1 MVSPGKFEISIETWR
16 HHTHPLVCIAHNNR
30 PSILYKFIRINT
42 FYWTRNTSSI
52 IFHKNLLFAIYIN
65 LNWANFHC
73 AHKAVN
79 ENISLKKNKIKFCAT
94 LCVKTKWLWN
104 IASNSTC
111 LMFFCVYIYYYYIIL
126 WYYLKLF
133 VLTTCNWNNHLVND
147 FDNICWLRI
156 TIHCPTKVTTIRDIV
171 EICYPFYVQ
180 SKQNSYFGK
189 H

>member
-1 MVSPGKFEISIETWR
+1 MVSPGKFEISIETSR

-79 ENISLKKNKIKFCAT
+79 ENISFKKLKSTFVLHCVSRLNGYEILLAT
-94 LCVKTKWLWN
+94 QPVWFFLC
-104 IASNSTC
+104 
-111 LMFFCVYIYYYYIIL
+111 IYLLLLYYFMIL
-126 WYYLKLF
+126 FKLF
-133 VLTTCNWNNHLVND
+133 VLTTCKLNKHLVND

-180 SKQNSYFGK
+180 SKQNSYFGE